1 MKKQQGFFLT
11 GFVFVA
17 LFCLLALFGG
27 YLQNFSSSQDFQSI
41 GLLDLLLNKGSIL
54 IFLTLA
60 AIETVCL
67 YKVYKSE
74 DEKEEK

>member
-11 GFVFVA
+11 GFVFIA
-17 LFCLLALFGG
+17 LFCFLALLGG
-27 YLQNFSSSQDFQSI
+27 YLQNFSSSQDFQST

-54 IFLTLA
+54 IFITLA
-60 AIETVCL
+60 TIETVCL
-67 YKVYKSE
+67 YNAYKSE